1 MDFSTDDNQF
11 RYLCIC
17 GRSFSQA
24 GGLKNH
30 QRSCSRSKKCLTSA
44 LAKAKEVWR
53 PQKKRRL
60 QDLSN
65 GSQLLHAGKNTAEES
80 TAVAA
85 SIDFANNATLI
96 QVHLKS
102 DGSNMPHILLNI
114 YYIGSVNLNTR
125 TWKSQCGIRT
135 PATYFRSQPGKL
147 FFVLNI

>member
-1 MDFSTDDNQF
+1 MVW
-11 RYLCIC
+11 
-17 GRSFSQA
+17 
-24 GGLKNH
+24 
-30 QRSCSRSKKCLTSA
+30 KKWC
-44 LAKAKEVWR
+44 
-53 PQKKRRL
+53 L

-65 GSQLLHAGKNTAEES
+65 GHSQPLHAGKNTAEES
-80 TAVAA
+80 TAVVA

-135 PATYFRSQPGKL
+135 PATYF
-147 FFVLNI
+147 